1 MKSRMFI
8 VPSFEIYG
16 CVAGLFDFGPT
27 GCALKH
33 NLIQLWRQFFV
44 LEENMLEMECTN
56 LTPFNVLKTSGHVE
70 KFSDLMVKDVKTG
83 ECFRA
88 DKLLEARMD
97 ELISQPTT
105 TEEQRK
111 EYSKIQLQAGSY
123 DAKELEE
130 MLKKYEVKAPGTKNE
145 LTEPYPFNLMF
156 QTQIGPQGDFPVY
169 IFVFLFVFLF
179 VLIYYYIGFFK
190 TRNSSRFICQFPKI
204 IRLQW

>member
-1 MKSRMFI
+1 MLKDLKAKLAEAIKIEEAKHPKFDKDSFDALMKSRMFI

-16 CVAGLFDFGPT
+16 GVAGLFDFGPT

-97 ELISQPTT
+97 ELISESTT

-111 EYSKIQLQAGSY
+111 EYSKIQIQAGSF

-130 MLKKYEVKAPGTKNE
+130 MLKKYEVKAPGTKND

-156 QTQIGPQGDFPVY
+156 QTQIGPQGDFPV
-169 IFVFLFVFLF
+169 
-179 VLIYYYIGFFK
+179 
-190 TRNSSRFICQFPKI
+190 
-204 IRLQW
+204 

>member
-1 MKSRMFI
+1 MLKDLKAKLAEAIKIEEAKHPKFDKDSFDALMKSRMFI

-16 CVAGLFDFGPT
+16 GVAGLFDFGPT

-97 ELISQPTT
+97 ELISEPTT

-111 EYSKIQLQAGSY
+111 EYSKIQIQAGSF

-130 MLKKYEVKAPGTKNE
+130 MIKKYEVKAPGTKND

-156 QTQIGPQGDFPVY
+156 QTQIGPQGDFPV
-169 IFVFLFVFLF
+169 
-179 VLIYYYIGFFK
+179 
-190 TRNSSRFICQFPKI
+190 
-204 IRLQW
+204 

>member
-1 MKSRMFI
+1 MLKDLKAKLAEAIKIEEAKHPKFDKDSFDALMKSRMFI

-16 CVAGLFDFGPT
+16 GVAGLFDFGPT

-97 ELISQPTT
+97 ELISEPTT

-111 EYSKIQLQAGSY
+111 EYSKIQIQAGSF

-130 MLKKYEVKAPGTKNE
+130 MTKKYEVKAPGTKND

-156 QTQIGPQGDFPVY
+156 QTQIGPQGDFPV
-169 IFVFLFVFLF
+169 
-179 VLIYYYIGFFK
+179 
-190 TRNSSRFICQFPKI
+190 
-204 IRLQW
+204 

>member
-1 MKSRMFI
+1 MLKDLKAKLAEAIKIEEAKHPKFDKDSFDALMKSRMFI

-16 CVAGLFDFGPT
+16 GVAGLFDFGPT

-97 ELISQPTT
+97 ELISEPTT

-111 EYSKIQLQAGSY
+111 EYSKIQIQAGSF

-130 MLKKYEVKAPGTKNE
+130 MLKKYEVKAPGTKND

-156 QTQIGPQGDFPVY
+156 QTQIGPQGDFPV
-169 IFVFLFVFLF
+169 
-179 VLIYYYIGFFK
+179 
-190 TRNSSRFICQFPKI
+190 
-204 IRLQW
+204 

>member
-1 MKSRMFI
+1 MLKDLKAKLAEAIKIEEAKHPKFDKDSFDALMKSRMFI

-16 CVAGLFDFGPT
+16 GVAGLFDFGPT

-70 KFSDLMVKDVKTG
+70 KFSDLMVKDIKTG

-97 ELISQPTT
+97 ELISEPTT

-111 EYSKIQLQAGSY
+111 EYSKIQIQAGSFN
-123 DAKELEE
+123 AKELEE
-130 MLKKYEVKAPGTKNE
+130 MLKKYEVKAPGTKND

-169 IFVFLFVFLF
+169 K
-179 VLIYYYIGFFK
+179 YKYI
-190 TRNSSRFICQFPKI
+190 I
-204 IRLQW
+204 

>member
-1 MKSRMFI
+1 MLKDLKAKLAEAIKIEEAKHPKFDKDSFDALMKSRMFI

-16 CVAGLFDFGPT
+16 GVAGLFDFGPT

-70 KFSDLMVKDVKTG
+70 KFYDLMVKDIKTG

-97 ELISQPTT
+97 ELISEPTT

-111 EYSKIQLQAGSY
+111 EYSKIQIQAGSF

-130 MLKKYEVKAPGTKNE
+130 MLKKYEVKAPGTKND

-156 QTQIGPQGDFPVY
+156 QTQIGPQGDFPV
-169 IFVFLFVFLF
+169 
-179 VLIYYYIGFFK
+179 
-190 TRNSSRFICQFPKI
+190 
-204 IRLQW
+204 

>member
-1 MKSRMFI
+1 MLKDLKAKLAEAIKIEEAKHPKFDKDSFDALMKSRMFI

-16 CVAGLFDFGPT
+16 GVAGLFDFGPT

-97 ELISQPTT
+97 DLISEPTT

-111 EYSKIQLQAGSY
+111 EYSKIQIQAGSF
-123 DAKELEE
+123 DAKQLEE
-130 MLKKYEVKAPGTKNE
+130 MLKKYEVKAPGTKND

-156 QTQIGPQGDFPVY
+156 QTQIGPQGDFPV
-169 IFVFLFVFLF
+169 
-179 VLIYYYIGFFK
+179 
-190 TRNSSRFICQFPKI
+190 
-204 IRLQW
+204 